1 MKSANSA
8 GKQTRWRQTLQRMLE
23 QAVRCGWCSCGC
35 LLARYAQHRPFN
47 IRLRSSQR
55 TAPFVARSIAERCS
69 AGTFRAASIAN
80 RLYGPSDGPCQSSL
94 AAGNFNCSCK
104 CVHGPM
110 IHVGNEKSTRGIG
123 GTTIW
128 STVTI

>member
-8 GKQTRWRQTLQRMLE
+8 GKQTRWRQTLRRMLE

-35 LLARYAQHRPFN
+35 LLARCAQHRPFN
-47 IRLRSSQR
+47 IRPEVLAAHGAVCGPLNCRAVLCWNVPAQR
-55 TAPFVARSIAERCS
+55 P
-69 AGTFRAASIAN
+69 IAN

-110 IHVGNEKSTRGIG
+110 IHTWGMKSQHVG
-123 GTTIW
+123 
-128 STVTI
+128 